1 MEKRDLDGRQET
13 KIWWNSAPG
22 PVTSTSSYPMD
33 RPNENCLA
41 MYVHAGGLRNVW
53 FGTAERGCDD
63 NIITTWNPDPSTS
76 DFAMN
81 PVTFLCEKI
90 EGTPKM

>member
-1 MEKRDLDGRQET
+1 
-13 KIWWNSAPG
+13 
-22 PVTSTSSYPMD
+22 
-33 RPNENCLA
+33 

-90 EGTPKM
+90 EGTAKNV

>member
-1 MEKRDLDGRQET
+1 
-13 KIWWNSAPG
+13 
-22 PVTSTSSYPMD
+22 
-33 RPNENCLA
+33 

-76 DFAMN
+76 DFAMK
-81 PVTFLCEKI
+81 PVTFLCEKF
-90 EGTPKM
+90 EGISKNVQKNLKFFEEDFK